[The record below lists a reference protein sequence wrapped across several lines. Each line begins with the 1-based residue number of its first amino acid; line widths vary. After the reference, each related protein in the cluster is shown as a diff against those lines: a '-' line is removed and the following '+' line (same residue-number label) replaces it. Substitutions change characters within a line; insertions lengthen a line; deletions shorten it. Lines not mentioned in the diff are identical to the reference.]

1 MIPVQNIYYM
11 LSYAFQ
17 VLNEQGY
24 RKIAAEKFHNTT
36 ELCAEI
42 IIVAVNRQ
50 IKNGIEKE
58 YVPRLDDVVTV
69 RGKINISESIKK
81 QVILRKQLTC
91 EYDEF
96 SVNTYK
102 NRIIKS
108 TMLLL
113 LKSNI
118 KVEQKEKI
126 RKLLLYFS
134 DVNILDVRYID
145 WNINFNRNNKSYRL
159 LISICYLIIK
169 GLLQM
174 QKDGSITMKD
184 YFDEQ
189 RMCRLYE
196 KFILEYY
203 KKEFPSMDVSSSQ
216 IQWCLDDEYN
226 NWLPIMQSD
235 IMISHKNNILII
247 DAKYYSNNIQSY
259 HEKKSIISGN
269 LYQIFTYVKNLA
281 FNNRDKNVSGLL
293 LYAKTDSDVQVE
305 ENIYLMSGNKIGTAK
320 LDLNCDFSEI
330 KKQLDNIILDNFA
343 DVF

>member
-1 MIPVQNIYYM
+1 MIPVRNIYYM

-226 NWLPIMQSD
+226 NCLPIMQSD
-235 IMISHKNNILII
+235 IMVSHKNNILII

-259 HEKKSIISGN
+259 HEKKSVISGN

-281 FNNRDKNVSGLL
+281 FNNRDKKVSGLL

-305 ENIYLMSGNKIGTAK
+305 ENTYFMSGNKIGTAK
-320 LDLNCDFSEI
+320 LNLNCDFSEI

>member
-226 NWLPIMQSD
+226 NCLPIMQSD
-235 IMISHKNNILII
+235 IMVSHKNNILII

-259 HEKKSIISGN
+259 HEKKSVISGN

-281 FNNRDKNVSGLL
+281 FNNRDKKVSGLL

-305 ENIYLMSGNKIGTAK
+305 ENTYLMSGNKIGTAK
-320 LDLNCDFSEI
+320 LNLNCDFSEI

>member
-42 IIVAVNRQ
+42 IILAVNRQ

-81 QVILRKQLTC
+81 QVFLRKQLTC

-134 DVNILDVRYID
+134 EVNILDVRHID

-203 KKEFPSMDVSSSQ
+203 KKEFPGMDVSSSQ

-235 IMISHKNNILII
+235 IMINYKDNILII

-259 HEKKSIISGN
+259 HEKKSVISGN

-305 ENIYLMSGNKIGTAK
+305 DNTYLMSGNKISTAK
-320 LDLNCDFSEI
+320 LNLNCDFSEI
-330 KKQLDNIILDNFA
+330 KKQLNNIILDNFS
-343 DVF
+343 D

>member
-226 NWLPIMQSD
+226 NCLPIMQSD
-235 IMISHKNNILII
+235 IMVSHKNNILII

-259 HEKKSIISGN
+259 YEKKSVISGN

-281 FNNRDKNVSGLL
+281 FNNRDKKVSGLL

-305 ENIYLMSGNKIGTAK
+305 ENTYLMSGNKIGTAK
-320 LDLNCDFSEI
+320 LNLNCDFSEI

>member
-17 VLNEQGY
+17 ILNEQGY

-134 DVNILDVRYID
+134 EVNILDVSYID

-281 FNNRDKNVSGLL
+281 FNNRDKKVSGLL
-293 LYAKTDSDVQVE
+293 LYAKTDSDVQVG
-305 ENIYLMSGNKIGTAK
+305 ENTYLMSGNKIGTAK

>member
-17 VLNEQGY
+17 ILNEQGY

-226 NWLPIMQSD
+226 NCLPIMQSD

-259 HEKKSIISGN
+259 HEKKSVISGN

-281 FNNRDKNVSGLL
+281 FNNRDKKVSGLL

-305 ENIYLMSGNKIGTAK
+305 ENTYLMSGNKIGTAK

>member
-226 NWLPIMQSD
+226 NCLPIMQSD

-259 HEKKSIISGN
+259 HEKKSVISGN

-281 FNNRDKNVSGLL
+281 FNNRDKKVSGLL

-305 ENIYLMSGNKIGTAK
+305 ENTYLMSGNKIGTAK

>member
-17 VLNEQGY
+17 ILNEQGY

-226 NWLPIMQSD
+226 NCLPIMQSD
-235 IMISHKNNILII
+235 IMVSHKNNILII

-259 HEKKSIISGN
+259 HEKKSVISGN

-305 ENIYLMSGNKIGTAK
+305 ENTYLMSGNKIGTAK
-320 LDLNCDFSEI
+320 LNLNCDFSEI

>member
-17 VLNEQGY
+17 ILNEQGY

-196 KFILEYY
+196 KFIFEYY

-226 NWLPIMQSD
+226 NCLPIMQSD

>member
-1 MIPVQNIYYM
+1 
-11 LSYAFQ
+11 
-17 VLNEQGY
+17 
-24 RKIAAEKFHNTT
+24 
-36 ELCAEI
+36 
-42 IIVAVNRQ
+42 
-50 IKNGIEKE
+50 
-58 YVPRLDDVVTV
+58 
-69 RGKINISESIKK
+69 
-81 QVILRKQLTC
+81 
-91 EYDEF
+91 
-96 SVNTYK
+96 
-102 NRIIKS
+102 
-108 TMLLL
+108 MLLL

>member
-17 VLNEQGY
+17 ILNEQGY

-226 NWLPIMQSD
+226 NCLPIMQSD
-235 IMISHKNNILII
+235 IMVSHKNNILII

-259 HEKKSIISGN
+259 HEKKSVISGN

-281 FNNRDKNVSGLL
+281 FNNRDKKVSGLL

-305 ENIYLMSGNKIGTAK
+305 ENTYLMSGNKIGTAK
-320 LDLNCDFSEI
+320 LNLNCDFSEI

>member
-17 VLNEQGY
+17 ILNEQGY

-226 NWLPIMQSD
+226 NCLPIMQSD
-235 IMISHKNNILII
+235 IMVSHKNNILII

-259 HEKKSIISGN
+259 HEKKSVISGN

-281 FNNRDKNVSGLL
+281 FNNRDKKVSGLL

-305 ENIYLMSGNKIGTAK
+305 ENTYLMSGNKIGTAK

>member
-226 NWLPIMQSD
+226 NCLPIMQSD
-235 IMISHKNNILII
+235 IMVSHKNNILII

-305 ENIYLMSGNKIGTAK
+305 ENTYLMSGNKIGTAK

>member
-17 VLNEQGY
+17 ILNEQGY

-145 WNINFNRNNKSYRL
+145 WNINFNRNNRSYHL

-226 NWLPIMQSD
+226 NCLPIMQSD
-235 IMISHKNNILII
+235 IMVSHKNNILII

-259 HEKKSIISGN
+259 HEKKSVISGN

-281 FNNRDKNVSGLL
+281 FNNRDKKVSGLL

-305 ENIYLMSGNKIGTAK
+305 ENTYLMSGNKIGTAK
-320 LDLNCDFSEI
+320 LNLNCDFSEI

>member
-226 NWLPIMQSD
+226 NCLPIMQSD
-235 IMISHKNNILII
+235 IMVSHKNNILII

-305 ENIYLMSGNKIGTAK
+305 ENTYFMSGNKIGTAK